1 MWIITKFDKKY
12 LNLLKQDLCNKLD
25 KDIKFY
31 IPKILIKKFYNNKL
45 LNKEVNLLGDYIFC
59 YHEKLS
65 EKKFLNIIK
74 NCRGMKYM
82 LNGHKQFQTEI
93 SEFVKGCKSLENDNG
108 YLKQNFYE
116 MELKRSYKFISGPF
130 IEKIFTIIKIQQSKI
145 DILIGD
151 LKTSVKKQ
159 EFLFSPI

>member
-1 MWIITKFDKKY
+1 
-12 LNLLKQDLCNKLD
+12 
-25 KDIKFY
+25 
-31 IPKILIKKFYNNKL
+31 
-45 LNKEVNLLGDYIFC
+45 
-59 YHEKLS
+59 
-65 EKKFLNIIK
+65 
-74 NCRGMKYM
+74 
-82 LNGHKQFQTEI
+82 
-93 SEFVKGCKSLENDNG
+93 
-108 YLKQNFYE
+108 